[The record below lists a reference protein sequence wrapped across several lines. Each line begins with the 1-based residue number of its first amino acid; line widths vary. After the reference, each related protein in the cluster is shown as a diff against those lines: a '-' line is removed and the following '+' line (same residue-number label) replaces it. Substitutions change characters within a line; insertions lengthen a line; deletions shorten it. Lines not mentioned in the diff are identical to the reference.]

1 MSRNTS
7 TARVAA
13 SPRREGISV
22 ASAAE
27 NLATILAL
35 PPAPELAKALAQP
48 LATHETTILAGWL
61 REQIPPGSPVIEL
74 HEIPPLVSRLVD
86 LFYTVDSDAVARLRE
101 ESTPDCASPTVKED
115 HK

>member
-7 TARVAA
+7 TARIAE

-27 NLATILAL
+27 SLATILAL

-48 LATHETTILAGWL
+48 LAEREATILAGWL
-61 REQIPPGSPVIEL
+61 QEQIPAGSPVIEL
-74 HEIPPLVSRLVD
+74 HEIPHLVSRLVD
-86 LFYTVDSDAVARLRE
+86 LFYTVDMDVEMRMRE
-101 ESTPDCASPTVKED
+101 QSVPDCTSPTVKED
-115 HK
+115 IK

>member
-1 MSRNTS
+1 MSRTAS
-7 TARVAA
+7 TARIVE

-35 PPAPELAKALAQP
+35 PPAPDLAKALAQP
-48 LATHETTILAGWL
+48 LAEHEATILAGWL

-74 HEIPPLVSRLVD
+74 HEVPYLVSRLVD
-86 LFYTVDSDAVARLRE
+86 LFYTVDTDATTQLRQTF
-101 ESTPDCASPTVKED
+101 TPNCTSPTVKED

>member
-7 TARVAA
+7 TARIAV

-35 PPAPELAKALAQP
+35 PPAPDLAKALAQP
-48 LATHETTILAGWL
+48 LAEHETTILTGWL
-61 REQIPPGSPVIEL
+61 REQIPAGSPVIEL
-74 HEIPPLVSRLVD
+74 HEIPPLVSMLVD
-86 LFYTVDSDAVARLRE
+86 LFYTVDMDTAFRLRE
-101 ESTPDCASPTVKED
+101 ESAPDCANAAVKED
-115 HK
+115 IK